1 MNPAPCRGALALT
14 LVLAICLFLLPAP
27 VRAAGQAELA
37 GRVLQPDGITP
48 RPGVVVTLFDPATDQ
63 TFSSEPTN
71 TEGAFHIDRAP
82 AGTYSLVAET
92 GAGAYLAADELY
104 LNEGS
109 NPPLALTLQ
118 TAPGQTTGQQQQSNM
133 KPWAKWLIAGSIAV
147 VGLFL
152 VYEVTKDAETD
163 GSPY

>member
-14 LVLAICLFLLPAP
+14 LVLAIFLFVLPSP
-27 VRAAGQAELA
+27 VRAAGAAELA

-48 RPGVVVTLFDPATDQ
+48 RSGVVVTLFDPATDQ
-63 TFSSEPTN
+63 TYSSEPT
-71 TEGAFHIDRAP
+71 TAEGAFHIEQAP
-82 AGTYSLVAET
+82 AGTYSLVAESE
-92 GAGAYLAADELY
+92 GGAYLAADELR
-104 LNEGS
+104 LDEGS

-118 TAPGQTTGQQQQSNM
+118 TAPGQTTDQQQSNM
-133 KPWAKWLIAGSIAV
+133 KPWAKWLIAGSIIV